1 MHLYPIGCIGLS
13 VLVLSNKYLLA
24 EVLEGLAILALLVG
38 SIFSVVSLLLVFVF
52 VRHTDQFSPA

>member
-1 MHLYPIGCIGLS
+1 MHLYPISSIGLS

-24 EVLEGLAILALLVG
+24 EALEGLAILALLVG

-52 VRHTDQFSPA
+52 VRHTDPFSPA